1 MQKDHDVESAPQEST
16 GPLDIEAD
24 VPEEIS
30 EVDQLAQDLAHMK
43 DQLLRTL
50 AEAENVRKR
59 SAKDLEESA
68 KYAVTGFAREML
80 GVSDNLQRAL
90 ASVDSDQLEGNE
102 ALATFVEGVQL
113 TAQSLESVL
122 IKFHVSV
129 INPTGELF
137 SPAWHQAMLEVPHE
151 TIKPGHVVDVLQV
164 GYRIHDRLLRP
175 ALVSV
180 AK

>member
-1 MQKDHDVESAPQEST
+1 MQKDHEIESAPQEDIT
-16 GPLDIEAD
+16 LVDIETD
-24 VPEEIS
+24 LKEEVS
-30 EVDQLAQDLAHMK
+30 QVDQLTQDLAHMK

-80 GVSDNLQRAL
+80 SVSDNLQRAL
-90 ASVDSDQLEGNE
+90 VSVASEQLENNE
-102 ALATFVEGVQL
+102 ALTTFAKGVEL
-113 TAQSLESVL
+113 TAQSLESAL
-122 IKFHVSV
+122 TKFHVSV
-129 INPTGELF
+129 INPVGELF
-137 SPAWHQAMLEVPHE
+137 SPEWHQAMVEVPHD

>member
-1 MQKDHDVESAPQEST
+1 MEKDHNIELDAPKEET
-16 GPLDIEAD
+16 LIDIEAGLK
-24 VPEEIS
+24 EEIS
-30 EVDQLAQDLAHMK
+30 EVDRLTQDLAQMK

-59 SAKDLEESA
+59 AAKDLEESA

-90 ASVDSDQLEGNE
+90 ASVASEQLEGNE
-102 ALATFVEGVQL
+102 TLSTFVQGVQL
-113 TAQSLESVL
+113 TAQSLEAVL
-122 IKFHVSV
+122 TKFHVTG
-129 INPTGELF
+129 INPVGEAF
-137 SPAWHQAMLEVPHE
+137 APEWHQAMLEVAHD
-151 TIKPGHVVDVLQV
+151 TIKPGHVVEVLQV

-180 AK
+180 SK